1 MSLTPTGMICRL
13 WWFRPSQ
20 SYVPSVGQ
28 SPKTQAI
35 RLECSPFLHVGCMS
49 GTSTMIFSCP
59 FFPLRDLGSLFFF
72 L

>member
-49 GTSTMIFSCP
+49 GLFY
-59 FFPLRDLGSLFFF
+59 FLRKGRADALVISRYF
-72 L
+72 